1 MITFVLGT
9 LPKPGM
15 PLSLGDG
22 GNGGTTYACQ
32 SGHLALTKSFFRE
45 ESENLI
51 GEVTVEHG

>member
-1 MITFVLGT
+1 
-9 LPKPGM
+9 M